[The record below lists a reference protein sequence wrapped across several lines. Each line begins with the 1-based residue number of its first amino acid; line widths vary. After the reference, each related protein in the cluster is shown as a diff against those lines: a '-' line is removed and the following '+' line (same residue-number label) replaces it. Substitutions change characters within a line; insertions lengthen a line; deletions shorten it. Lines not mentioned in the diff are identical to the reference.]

1 MPIAGDVDAR
11 QDDFLKAG
19 VHQLL
24 NMFNHAARRNR
35 SAVPASKWNDAKR
48 ASMVTAILHFN
59 KRAGFAGIGRD
70 KMRRGLRYRH
80 NIRHDNGAVGS
91 SNYIAQQ
98 RRVLFFMVAENAG
111 HFGHVLKSFWLHLR
125 SAARHPHL
133 CLRTAFVGLSNG
145 LAGLT
150 DRFIGNCA
158 TVDDNEIVLAGKLF
172 GQGIAFGQI
181 EAASHVD
188 DLRLFKKRVHPKS
201 SQSACPAKT

>member
-1 MPIAGDVDAR
+1 
-11 QDDFLKAG
+11 
-19 VHQLL
+19 
-24 NMFNHAARRNR
+24 MFNYAARRNR
-35 SAVPASKWNDAKR
+35 AAIPAPKWDDAKS
-48 ASMVTAILHFN
+48 AAMVTAILYFN
-59 KRAGFAGIGRD
+59 KRARFAGIGRN
-70 KMRRGLRYRH
+70 KMRRGLRYCH
-80 NIRHDNGAVGS
+80 DVRHDNGAVGS
-91 SNYIAQQ
+91 SNYLAQQ
-98 RRVLFFMVAENAG
+98 RRVLLFMVAENAG
-111 HFGHVLKSFWLHLR
+111 YFGHVLKGFRLDLR
-125 SAARHPHL
+125 SAACHPHL
-133 CLRTAFVGLSNG
+133 CLRTPFVRLSNG